1 MSIAIRVLIADDE
14 PNQLE
19 LLSYNLSQSE
29 FEVIRA
35 NDGQQALEM
44 IEDHRP
50 DLVILDWMM
59 PNMSGIDVCRTLR
72 GRPRPN
78 CCQSFC

>member
-1 MSIAIRVLIADDE
+1 MAVTILIADDE

-19 LLSYNLSQSE
+19 LLSYNLEQAG
-29 FEVIRA
+29 FAVLQA
-35 NDGQQALEM
+35 MDGQDALQK

-59 PNMSGIDVCRTLR
+59 PHMSGIELCRSLAVAR
-72 GRPRPN
+72 QIPN
-78 CCQSFC
+78 CCRSLY

>member
-19 LLSYNLSQSE
+19 LLSYNLGRSE
-29 FEVIRA
+29 FEVVCA
-35 NDGQQALEM
+35 EDGQQALEM

-72 GRPRPN
+72 GR
-78 CCQSFC
+78 SETK

>member
-59 PNMSGIDVCRTLR
+59 PKCRD
-72 GRPRPN
+72 
-78 CCQSFC
+78 